1 MSDSTSAEVAASV
14 AAEAHSEF
22 AEDADRGLSA
32 PQKWLPSKYFYDEHG
47 SALFDAITELEE
59 YYPTRTELLILQ
71 RHAPAMARNLGPDCA
86 LVEYGSGSS
95 RKIRLLL
102 DALDGLEGAATYVP
116 IDISGEHLLRSA
128 EAVALDYPR
137 LRVEPVVADFTQPV
151 DLPSSIADSIRR
163 IVYFPGSTI
172 GNLVPTE
179 AETLLRGIVDLV
191 GPEGGALIGVDLEKP
206 HEVIEA
212 AYNDAAGVTAE
223 FNLNMLRRMNREL
236 DADFDIGAFEHCAYF
251 NDEQHRIEM
260 HLVSQRVQQVR
271 VADRQ
276 FTFEAGETIRTEYSH
291 KYTPERFEALARQAG
306 LAVREHWTDDRRWF
320 GVFYLEVA

>member
-1 MSDSTSAEVAASV
+1 MSDSTSAEVAAGV

-32 PQKWLPSKYFYDEHG
+32 LQKWLPSKYFYDEHG

-71 RHAPAMARNLGPDCA
+71 RHAPAMARSLGPDCA

-191 GPEGGALIGVDLEKP
+191 GPEGGALISVDLEKP

-236 DADFDIGAFEHCAYF
+236 DADFDIAAFEHRAYF

-306 LAVREHWTDDRRWF
+306 LAVREQWTDDRRWF
-320 GVFYLEVA
+320 GVFYLEPV

>member
-1 MSDSTSAEVAASV
+1 MSDSTSLGVT
-14 AAEAHSEF
+14 AEAHSELL
-22 AEDADRGLSA
+22 EDALIGLSA

-59 YYPTRTELLILQ
+59 YYPTRTELSILQ
-71 RHAPAMARNLGPDCA
+71 RHAPAMARRLGPDCA
-86 LVEYGSGSS
+86 LIEYGSGSS

-102 DALDGLEGAATYVP
+102 DALDGLEGVATYVP

-128 EAVALDYPR
+128 KDVALDYPR
-137 LRVEPVVADFTQPV
+137 LRVEPVVADFTQAV
-151 DLPSSIADSIRR
+151 DLPSSIADSARR

-172 GNLVPTE
+172 GNLVPDE

-191 GPEGGALIGVDLEKP
+191 GPAGGALIGVDLEKP

-223 FNLNMLRRMNREL
+223 FNLNMLHRLNREL
-236 DADFDIGAFEHCAYF
+236 DADFEIGAFEHRAYY
-251 NDEQHRIEM
+251 NDEHHRIEM
-260 HLVSQRVQQVR
+260 HLVSQRAQVAR
-271 VADRQ
+271 IAERT
-276 FTFEAGETIRTEYSH
+276 FSFEAGESIRTEYSH

-306 LAVREHWTDDRRWF
+306 LTIRQQWTDDRGWF
-320 GVFYLEVA
+320 GVFYLECA

>member
-1 MSDSTSAEVAASV
+1 MTDSTQTGV
-14 AAEAHSEF
+14 AAEPRSEF
-22 AEDADRGLSA
+22 ADDAHRGLAA
-32 PQKWLPSKYFYDEHG
+32 PQKWLPSNYFYDEHG

-86 LVEYGSGSS
+86 LIEYGSGSS

-151 DLPSSIADSIRR
+151 DLPSSIADSTRK

-172 GNLVPTE
+172 GNLVPDE
-179 AETLLRGIVDLV
+179 AEALLRSIVDLV

-236 DADFDIGAFEHCAYF
+236 GADFDIAAFEHCAYF
-251 NDEQHRIEM
+251 NAEYHRMEM

-271 VADRQ
+271 VAERS

-291 KYTPERFEALARQAG
+291 KYTPDRFEALARRSG
-306 LAVREHWTDDRRWF
+306 LTIRQQWTDDRQWF
-320 GVFYLEVA
+320 GVFYLELA